1 MSRSIL
7 AAHAVVGAVVL
18 AALAAPTSALACGG
32 FFCMTTPI
40 DQSSEK
46 IVFAVD
52 EGEGTVETHVQISY
66 QGAAQEFSWIV
77 PVPSVPELGLS
88 TDSLFQAIDWQM
100 APQWFLNW
108 EERGTCEY
116 DVWVGGGGVFEDVAA
131 DGAGGPPSAGA
142 EGGVTV
148 IAEQEVGPFQS
159 VTLAAT
165 DSAELLTWLAD
176 NGYTIPPD
184 VAPSLDP
191 YIADGSYFIA
201 LKLLNDAD
209 AGDIT
214 PIKFTYQASAPMIP
228 LVLTRIAATP
238 DMRVQPV
245 VFAQHRAVPDNYL
258 HVRINEAAI
267 NWLNYGSNYSDVIT
281 QAANEAGGKAFAT
294 DYAGTTQ
301 NFRGYL
307 FQEGRFDLDY
317 LAALTD
323 PAQFVMAMLDQGFP
337 RTAQVQNLI
346 REFIPMPQD
355 LIDQGI
361 PESEFYNCLDCFRA
375 DLAGI
380 DFDPVA
386 FAAALG
392 ERVVAPLEEA
402 ESLYT
407 RFPYV
412 TRMTSSMSAEEMDAD
427 AYFVLNADMGDQ
439 SNSHAATHI
448 TDCGAGA
455 KISEAPHWIELADG
469 TQILLPPWGTSP
481 EYGVWDTELGANA
494 AAVIEDASATGEP
507 VPVSD
512 QSEAIADSLTE
523 HNQGVSDI
531 YGAAGTELPEDLDLT
546 GDAGCGCDQRGAPT
560 APALGLLGLA
570 ALASRR
576 RRA

>member
-1 MSRSIL
+1 MSRSSL
-7 AAHAVVGAVVL
+7 TAHGAICA
-18 AALAAPTSALACGG
+18 AALAALWTPSSALACGG

-100 APQWFLNW
+100 APQWMLNW

-131 DGAGGPPSAGA
+131 DGAGGPPSPGA
-142 EGGVTV
+142 ENGVTV
-148 IAEQEVGPFQS
+148 IAEQQVGPYQS

-165 DSAELLTWLAD
+165 DSAELLTWLDD
-176 NGYTIPPD
+176 NGYTIPAN
-184 VAPSLDP
+184 VGPSLDP

-209 AGDIT
+209 AGDIS

-228 LVLTRIAATP
+228 LVLTRIAAMP
-238 DMRVQPV
+238 DMRIQPV

-258 HVRINEAAI
+258 HVRINEAAV
-267 NWLNYGSNYSDVIT
+267 NWLSYGSNYNDVIT

-301 NFRGYL
+301 NFRGFL
-307 FQEGRFDLDY
+307 FQDGRFDLDL
-317 LAALTD
+317 LAAITD
-323 PAQFVMAMLDQGFP
+323 PAMFVMTMLEQGFP

-346 REFIPMPQD
+346 REFIPMPQE
-355 LIDQGI
+355 LVDQGVS
-361 PESEFYNCLDCFRA
+361 ESEFYNCLDCFRA

-380 DFDPVA
+380 DFDPAA

-402 ESLYT
+402 EVLYAD
-407 RFPYV
+407 FPYV

-439 SNSHAATHI
+439 SNSHQAKHI
-448 TDCGAGA
+448 TDCGSGA
-455 KISEAPHWIELADG
+455 KISEAPHWIELEDG

-481 EYGVWDTELGANA
+481 EYGAWDTELGATA

-512 QSEAIADSLTE
+512 QSEVIADGLTQ
-523 HNQGVSDI
+523 HNQDVSDI
-531 YGAAGTELPEDLDLT
+531 YGAAGTELPDDLDLT
-546 GDAGCGCDQRGAPT
+546 TDPGCGCDQRGVSGGSAV
-560 APALGLLGLA
+560 GLLGLA
-570 ALASRR
+570 ALVGRR
-576 RRA
+576 RRS